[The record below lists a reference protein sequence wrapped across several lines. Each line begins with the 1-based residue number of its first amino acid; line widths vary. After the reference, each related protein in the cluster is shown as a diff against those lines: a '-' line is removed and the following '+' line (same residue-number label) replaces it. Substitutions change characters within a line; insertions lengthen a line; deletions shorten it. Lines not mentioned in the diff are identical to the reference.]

1 MKKLSYQILKEM
13 NHSGYLLPEAPERVL
28 QFGEGNFMR
37 AFTDHFIDVLNEKA
51 GFNGKVVLVQPRPK
65 RPGHSLADGL
75 NAQQGLYTLYLRG
88 FENGKKVSD
97 KRVISCVSRCLNA
110 YEDYDAVMACAEN
123 PDLRFITC
131 NTTEAGI
138 VYDPACRFQ
147 DRPASSFPGKLTQFL
162 YRRYEIFGSE
172 KGKGFVILPCE
183 LIAENGKELKK
194 CVLSYAAQWNLE
206 EAFLTWLE
214 EENMFCS
221 TLVDRIV
228 TGFPKGEED
237 ALNEE
242 NGYLDAAMDTG
253 EVFAFWVIEGPAA
266 LKQELPFEKAGLPV
280 LITHDHRPYKERKV
294 RILNGAHTSMVMGAY
309 LAGFDI
315 VRDCMEDD
323 VVCGFM
329 NKAVYEEIMP
339 TLTLPR
345 EELES
350 FAFAVTER
358 FKNPFI
364 DHALMSISLN
374 STSKWRARVMPSLEG
389 YVSKFN
395 KLPKCITASF
405 AFYISFYRGT
415 ELTDAGLVA
424 KRPNGDTYTIS
435 DDRAVLE
442 FYYAH
447 KEDSAKDLVHAV
459 CTNTEFWGKDLTEIP
474 GFEAEV
480 AAIVEN
486 IEAHGTYEEMKNCLN

>member
-65 RPGHSLADGL
+65 RPGHSLADDL

-110 YEDYDAVMACAEN
+110 YADYDAVMACAAN
-123 PDLRFITC
+123 PDLRYITC

-147 DRPASSFPGKLTQFL
+147 DKPASSFPGKLTQFL
-162 YRRYEIFGSE
+162 YRRYEVFGKE

-214 EENMFCS
+214 EENLFCS

-228 TGFPKGEED
+228 
-237 ALNEE
+237 LS
-242 NGYLDAAMDTG
+242 
-253 EVFAFWVIEGPAA
+253 
-266 LKQELPFEKAGLPV
+266 
-280 LITHDHRPYKERKV
+280 LIH
-294 RILNGAHTSMVMGAY
+294 I
-309 LAGFDI
+309 
-315 VRDCMEDD
+315 
-323 VVCGFM
+323 
-329 NKAVYEEIMP
+329 
-339 TLTLPR
+339 
-345 EELES
+345 
-350 FAFAVTER
+350 
-358 FKNPFI
+358 
-364 DHALMSISLN
+364 
-374 STSKWRARVMPSLEG
+374 
-389 YVSKFN
+389 
-395 KLPKCITASF
+395 
-405 AFYISFYRGT
+405 
-415 ELTDAGLVA
+415 
-424 KRPNGDTYTIS
+424 
-435 DDRAVLE
+435 
-442 FYYAH
+442 
-447 KEDSAKDLVHAV
+447 
-459 CTNTEFWGKDLTEIP
+459 
-474 GFEAEV
+474 
-480 AAIVEN
+480 
-486 IEAHGTYEEMKNCLN
+486 